1 MWKEFK
7 EFAFKGNVIDMAVG
21 VVIGSAFGKIVTS
34 LVNDIIMPIFGYILQ
49 GVDFTSLK
57 IVLSGDA
64 AIAYGSFIQQCVDF
78 LIIAFCIFWAVKLI
92 NNAEKLNFLKKK
104 EAETAEAAAE
114 EPAPPTEA
122 ELLTEIR
129 DLLKEKNSEK

>member
-78 LIIAFCIFWAVKLI
+78 LIIAFCIFWAVKII

-104 EAETAEAAAE
+104 EAETAEAAE
-114 EPAPPTEA
+114 EPPAPTEA
-122 ELLTEIR
+122 ELLTQIR
-129 DLLKEKNSEK
+129 DLLQEKNSEK

>member
-34 LVNDIIMPIFGYILQ
+34 LVNDIIMPIFGFILQ
-49 GVDFTSLK
+49 GVDFTNLK

-78 LIIAFCIFWAVKLI
+78 LIIAFCIFWAVKII

-104 EAETAEAAAE
+104 EAETAEAAE
-114 EPAPPTEA
+114 EPPAPTEA
-122 ELLTEIR
+122 ELLTQIR
-129 DLLKEKNSEK
+129 DLLQERNSEK